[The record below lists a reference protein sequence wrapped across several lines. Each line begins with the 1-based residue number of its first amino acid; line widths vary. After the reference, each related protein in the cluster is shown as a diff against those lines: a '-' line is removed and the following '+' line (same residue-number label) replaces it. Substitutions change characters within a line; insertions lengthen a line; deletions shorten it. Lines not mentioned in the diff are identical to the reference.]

1 MTERGR
7 DPQGAVR
14 GLSAAR
20 RVAELLAPLRHP
32 EELVEILLHEGA
44 AHLGANS
51 ASLCLLVEDRS
62 CFELVGSVGYRDDI
76 TTTWSRFPA
85 DAPVPARDAVERGSA
100 VLFGTVAERDERY
113 PIFRGVPTT
122 DLAYAVVPVGDDPP
136 IGALTLG
143 WPVERTFDDED
154 EIALLGL
161 LGALAG
167 QALERARLF
176 SASSRAQQ
184 QLALLAEV
192 SRRLSSSLDV
202 EATLGAVLDALV
214 PMVADSAAV
223 HLAAEGRLVV
233 AAMRHRDPAGES
245 AMRMLAA
252 RTSGEADSDV
262 LRRAA
267 TDGEVTVAAEVS
279 PSEVLDQA
287 EDDEHR
293 RLLAAVDV
301 TSAAVLP
308 LPANDGPVGTLTLT
322 MSRLSR
328 RAFGDDDIPFLSDLA
343 GRAGTA
349 ISHAFAHRARIEIA
363 ETLQQSLLP
372 PSLPALPGLEVASIY
387 RPMPGGR
394 VGGDFFDVF
403 PLGGTGE
410 RFGILIGDVAGKGV
424 HAAALTARIRYTV
437 RALAP
442 RLGGPADVVAHC
454 NAAVFDDAL
463 PERFATLV
471 FAVVDT
477 TRSPVVIDLAVAG
490 HPEPVVWGP
499 DGLRLVRPTG
509 PVVGLFDDGSWR
521 DERVLLSE
529 GHTLVLF
536 TDGLTEARSAGGEFF
551 PTLIESALRARR
563 PASAQAV
570 VSTLVSALDEL
581 AGSEPRDDLAILAL
595 SPG

>member
-1 MTERGR
+1 MTERR
-7 DPQGAVR
+7 DRQTVR
-14 GLSAAR
+14 GLTVAR

-32 EELVEILLHEGA
+32 DELVEILLHEGA

-62 CFELVGSVGYRDDI
+62 CFELVGSVGYRDAI
-76 TTTWSRFPA
+76 TTAWNRFPA
-85 DAPVPARDAVERGSA
+85 DAPVPARDAVERGA
-100 VLFGTVAERDERY
+100 TVLLGCIAERDERY
-113 PIFRGVPTT
+113 PLFRGVPTT
-122 DLAYAVVPVGDDPP
+122 DLAYAVVPVGDDPA

-143 WPVERTFDDED
+143 WPVERSFDDED
-154 EIALLGL
+154 EVALLTL

-176 SASSRAQQ
+176 ADSTRAQD

-202 EATLGAVLDALV
+202 DATLAAALDAVV
-214 PMVADSAAV
+214 PAVADSAAV
-223 HLAAEGRLVV
+223 HLLEETGLVLAAV
-233 AAMRHRDPAGES
+233 RHRDPNAEAALRELAERSGGEE
-245 AMRMLAA
+245 RW
-252 RTSGEADSDV
+252 
-262 LRRAA
+262 LRVVREGVVSLEGK
-267 TDGEVTVAAEVS
+267 DPEPDETVG
-279 PSEVLDQA
+279 DD
-287 EDDEHR
+287 DDERR
-293 RLLAAVDV
+293 RLLAAVDALS
-301 TSAAVLP
+301 TIVLP
-308 LPANDGPVGTLTLT
+308 LAATEGPVGTL
-322 MSRLSR
+322 SLSTGSSSGR
-328 RAFGDDDIPFLSDLA
+328 RFREDDAAFLADLA

-349 ISHAFAHRARIEIA
+349 ISHAVAHRARIEIA
-363 ETLQQSLLP
+363 ETLQQTLLP

-403 PLGGTGE
+403 PLGAAGE

-442 RLGGPADVVAHC
+442 RLGTPAEVVAQC
-454 NAAVFDDAL
+454 NAAVHDAAL

-477 TRSPVVIDLAVAG
+477 TRRPVVIDVAVAG

-499 DGLRLVRPTG
+499 EGLRLVVPTG
-509 PVVGLFDDGSWR
+509 PVVGLFPDGEWS
-521 DERVLLSE
+521 DERVLLSP
-529 GHTLVLF
+529 GQTLVLF
-536 TDGLTEARSAGGEFF
+536 TDGLTEARSPVGEFF
-551 PTLIESALRARR
+551 PTLVESALATAR
-563 PASAQAV
+563 PTSAQSV
-570 VSTLVSALDEL
+570 VSTLVTAMDEV
-581 AGSEPRDDLAILAL
+581 AGVNPRDDLAILAL

>member
-7 DPQGAVR
+7 GRQTLR
-14 GLSAAR
+14 GLTAAR

-51 ASLCLLVEDRS
+51 ASLCLLVDDRS
-62 CFELVGSVGYRDDI
+62 CFELVGSVGYRDAI
-76 TTTWSRFPA
+76 TTTWNRFPA
-85 DAPVPARDAVERGSA
+85 DAPVPARDAVELGTS
-100 VLFGTVAERDERY
+100 VLLGNLAERDDRY
-113 PIFRGVPTT
+113 PLFKGVPTT
-122 DLAYAVVPVGDDPP
+122 DQAYAVVPVGDDPA

-176 SASSRAQQ
+176 AASSRAQD
-184 QLALLAEV
+184 QLAMLAEL

-202 EATLGAVLDALV
+202 DATLGAMLDALV
-214 PMVADSAAV
+214 PAVSDSAAV
-223 HLAAEGRLVV
+223 HLLDDGRLHVAAV
-233 AAMRHRDPAGES
+233 RHRDTTGEAAMRP
-245 AMRMLAA
+245 LLA
-252 RTSGEADSDV
+252 RTGDASTEPLA
-262 LRRAA
+262 RAVA
-267 TDGEVTVAAEVS
+267 SGEVTVLPDVPTAMETAG
-279 PSEVLDQA
+279 
-287 EDDEHR
+287 EDDELR
-293 RLLAAVDV
+293 RLLSAVDA
-301 TSAAVLP
+301 TSAIVLP
-308 LPANDGPVGTLTLT
+308 LKSSDGTLGTLTLT
-322 MSRLSR
+322 MTSASGR
-328 RAFGDDDIPFLSDLA
+328 RFTEDDTPFLADVA

-349 ISHAFAHRARIEIA
+349 MSHAFAHRARVEIA

-403 PLGGTGE
+403 PLGATGE
-410 RFGILIGDVAGKGV
+410 RFGILIGDVSGKGV

-442 RLGGPADVVAHC
+442 RLAGPADVVAQC
-454 NAAVFDDAL
+454 NAAVHDAGL
-463 PERFATLV
+463 PERFATMV

-477 TRSPVVIDLAVAG
+477 TQSPVVIDLVVAG

-499 DGLRLVRPTG
+499 DGFRLVEPTG
-509 PVVGLFDDGSWR
+509 PVVGLFADGEWR
-521 DERVLLSE
+521 HERIELTAQ
-529 GHTLVLF
+529 HTLVLF
-536 TDGLTEARSAGGEFF
+536 TDGLTEVRSSAGDFF
-551 PTLIESALRARR
+551 PTLVESALSTAR
-563 PASAQAV
+563 PTSAQAV
-570 VSTLVSALDEL
+570 VSTLVTAMDEV
-581 AGSEPRDDLAILAL
+581 AGAEPRDDLAILAL